1 MRDVINKMGNFI
13 NQTNESMLIR
23 IFDVTS
29 IERWLLDKISNYSEN
44 NYSSI
49 KFQNYFLYSQKT
61 KCYLPKFFSQ
71 VLEWFILYT
80 YRVISPLF
88 EYFKLFRLRVF
99 SYLCV
104 FCFSLHC
111 ASSSLL
117 ASSLK
122 SKGSLNSSPSSSS
135 LKTPDSDPGK
145 EATGKEE
152 EVDIEEPDSLPPGPP
167 AVRSAPYQVCI
178 GPPSVSAL
186 CLYVHEGGVSFIH
199 SIQLSAVLVWA
210 AW

>member
-1 MRDVINKMGNFI
+1 MLFWIFNVIW
-13 NQTNESMLIR
+13 
-23 IFDVTS
+23 
-29 IERWLLDKISNYSEN
+29 IERWLLNKMSKYPEN
-44 NYSSI
+44 NASI
-49 KFQNYFLYSQKT
+49 KWFKCQNYILYIQKT
-61 KCYLPKFFSQ
+61 KCYQNGPAVFYTFFSQ
-71 VLEWFILYT
+71 VLEWFIFYT

-88 EYFKLFRLRVF
+88 KYFKLFRLRVF

-199 SIQLSAVLVWA
+199 SIQPSAVLVWA

>member
-1 MRDVINKMGNFI
+1 MWLQLSVDYSVRLVI
-13 NQTNESMLIR
+13 TLR
-23 IFDVTS
+23 IIPALSDLSV
-29 IERWLLDKISNYSEN
+29 KITFCTYR
-44 NYSSI
+44 
-49 KFQNYFLYSQKT
+49 KQNATRMARLYST
-61 KCYLPKFFSQ
+61 LFFSQ
-71 VLEWFILYT
+71 VLEWFIFYT

-199 SIQLSAVLVWA
+199 SIQPSAVLVWA